1 MIPAQNIV
9 AWGNAVPWADQRQV
23 EQDLI
28 IGRALVDIFSDEVLR
43 DALRIRGGTA
53 LNKLHFP
60 APLRYSEDIDLV
72 RTSAGPIGSILD
84 RLRVILEPWLGRAQ
98 FDQSPVAPKFR
109 FRVEAEDGSGV
120 PIRLKIEINT
130 REIQAFDGSA
140 SLPLEIENPWFSGK
154 ADISAFSREEMLA
167 TKLRALLQRDKGRD
181 LYDLAHALEVFEDL
195 NVDRIIEI
203 FARYLGLS
211 GQTISRAQAQE
222 RMFAKLANP
231 RFLLDIRPLLPAAQ
245 AEALTEESTAASFR
259 RVFTILVDRLP
270 GEPWGRMPVMKE
282 RFGFHGDKGAD
293 RHACCSGHCHRYARK
308 AGS

>member
-9 AWGNAVPWADQRQV
+9 AWGNVVPWADQRQV

-28 IGRALVDIFSDEVLR
+28 ISRALVDIFSDGMLR

-72 RTSAGPIGSILD
+72 RTSSGPIGPILD
-84 RLRVILEPWLGRAQ
+84 RLRVVLEPWLGRAQ

-109 FRVEAEDGSGV
+109 FRVEAEDAGAV
-120 PIRLKIEINT
+120 PVRLKIEINT
-130 REIQAFDGSA
+130 REIEAFDDPA
-140 SLPLEIENPWFSGK
+140 SLPLKVENPWFSGE
-154 ADISAFSREEMLA
+154 AAIPTFSREEMLA

-195 NVDRIIEI
+195 NVDCIVEM
-203 FARYLGLS
+203 FGRYLDHS
-211 GQTISRAQAQE
+211 RQTISRAQAQE

-231 RFLLDIRPLLPAAQ
+231 RFLLDLRPLLPAAQ
-245 AEALTEESTAASFR
+245 AEALTEESTAVSFR

-270 GEPWGRMPVMKE
+270 GEPWGRTPAMKE
-282 RFGFHGDKGAD
+282 RFGIS
-293 RHACCSGHCHRYARK
+293 R
-308 AGS
+308 